1 MISTVCVTPSMSL
14 YETEHVRSS
23 GTIRAYHEFRFL
35 FAQRFYEPFVSSI
48 RASYELPVTRS
59 KPPEPLL
66 ESTEL
71 GFTFWRMP

>member
-1 MISTVCVTPSMSL
+1 MISTVFVTPSMSL

-48 RASYELPVTRS
+48 RASYELRVTR
-59 KPPEPLL
+59 PESQRP
-66 ESTEL
+66 EAK
-71 GFTFWRMP
+71 